1 LEEQMTAPYTVT
13 IPANV
18 ERNDRILANLTARQ
32 LAILIPTGA
41 FVWLAYLATDTVL
54 PLPVFAALALPIIGA
69 AAAFALVERDG
80 IGLDRLLLHALKQAS
95 EPRRLVIAP
104 EGVPAL
110 PAWAATSDQVPP
122 LPAPLRLPARAI
134 RADGAINL
142 SSDGVAVIVACSTV
156 SFALRTL
163 GEQAALVGA
172 FGGWLNSLTGPAQIL
187 VHAQPINLTPAIT
200 LLRERAPALPH
211 PALEDA
217 ALDHANFLTD
227 LAATRELLARQVLI
241 VLREPSGATE
251 TSSTSGRGRQDAQ
264 GAAIRVL
271 RRGEQTVRA
280 LAAAG
285 INAYLLDGGQ
295 AAAVLAA
302 AADPTAPPMD
312 PGLAAPEDP
321 ITGHAGTPGAG
332 AAR

>member
-1 LEEQMTAPYTVT
+1 M
-13 IPANV
+13 
-18 ERNDRILANLTARQ
+18 ARS
-32 LAILIPTGA
+32 T
-41 FVWLAYLATDTVL
+41 
-54 PLPVFAALALPIIGA
+54 
-69 AAAFALVERDG
+69 
-80 IGLDRLLLHALKQAS
+80 
-95 EPRRLVIAP
+95 
-104 EGVPAL
+104 
-110 PAWAATSDQVPP
+110 
-122 LPAPLRLPARAI
+122 
-134 RADGAINL
+134 
-142 SSDGVAVIVACSTV
+142 VIVACSTV
-156 SFALRTL
+156 SFALRTP

-187 VHAQPINLTPAIT
+187 VHAQPINLTPAIN
-200 LLRERAPALPH
+200 LLQERAAALPH

-241 VLREPSGATE
+241 VLREPYGATD
-251 TSSTSGRGRQDAQ
+251 SGTGSGGGGRRRDAE
-264 GAAIRVL
+264 GAAMRVL

-285 INAYLLDGGQ
+285 INAYLLDGAQ

-312 PGLAAPEDP
+312 PGLAAPDEP
-321 ITGHAGTPGAG
+321 ITGHSGNGTG

>member
-1 LEEQMTAPYTVT
+1 MSTHYTVT
-13 IPANV
+13 IPAV
-18 ERNDRILANLTARQ
+18 EREDRVLANLTVRQ
-32 LAILIPTGA
+32 LAILAPA
-41 FVWLAYLATDTVL
+41 ALLVWLVYLATDTLV
-54 PLPVFAALALPIIGA
+54 PLPVFAALALPVTGVA
-69 AAAFALVERDG
+69 AALALVERDG

-95 EPRRLVIAP
+95 EPRRLVVAP
-104 EGVPAL
+104 DGVPEL
-110 PAWAATSDQVPP
+110 PGWAASEAP

-142 SSDGVAVIVACSTV
+142 GEHGVTVLVTCSTV
-156 SFALRTL
+156 SFALRTP

-172 FGGWLNSLTGPAQIL
+172 FGGWLNALTGPTQIL
-187 VHAQPINLTPAIT
+187 VHAQPINLAPAIN
-200 LLRERAPALPH
+200 LLRDRATTLPH
-211 PALEDA
+211 PALENA
-217 ALDHANFLTD
+217 ALDHAGFLTE

-241 VLREPSGATE
+241 AVREPYGASDSGGP
-251 TSSTSGRGRQDAQ
+251 GRRDAE
-264 GAAIRVL
+264 GAAMRVL

-312 PGLAAPEDP
+312 PGVAGPDEP
-321 ITGHAGTPGAG
+321 VTGPAGFTRTGTSQ
-332 AAR
+332 